1 MTKNLD
7 AYNEEQRRRIAI
19 TTPGAR
25 PRTTIK
31 ILTRH
36 TTAEVTPNEEE
47 KPKEENVELDPY
59 FNDNDA
65 PPMSPESRRLLDDMF
80 SFWIICLGNERFSAT
95 CLLHYFL
102 YNKLYLIISR

>member
-80 SFWIICLGNERFSAT
+80 SF
-95 CLLHYFL
+95 
-102 YNKLYLIISR
+102 